1 MQQLAYMQMLRA
13 GAFAATAFEAVARL
27 SVAFCVDLII
37 VILTIP
43 PAMYLHCIQ
52 AGEEVRNADVLRTS
66 FDAVADGSFALP
78 LKVDARGIIGISG
91 ITVSVQRYRTAVAA
105 PHSYFFSEN
114 VMLTSP
120 SPSSERRVSSS
131 VFCIFPRR
139 VRLYMFS
146 P

>member
-1 MQQLAYMQMLRA
+1 MKEVLKKFTGRKFIAM
-13 GAFAATAFEAVARL
+13 
-27 SVAFCVDLII
+27 
-37 VILTIP
+37 IL
-43 PAMYLHCIQ
+43 
-52 AGEEVRNADVLRTS
+52 GVL
-66 FDAVADGSFALP
+66 VG
-78 LKVDARGIIGISG
+78 
-91 ITVSVQRYRTAVAA
+91 VAA